1 VSLERLDAFLAH
13 ARQSP
18 QLATQLATQLAEPLE
33 LQDFLELARGAGYA
47 LEEADVIAAQQRQ
60 ESSLSDAEL
69 QERAGAEG
77 RRLRNFIYS

>member
-18 QLATQLATQLAEPLE
+18 QLATQLAEPLE
-33 LQDFLELARGAGYA
+33 LQDFLELARGAGFA

>member
-1 VSLERLDAFLAH
+1 MSLEQLDAFLAH
-13 ARQSP
+13 ARQMP
-18 QLATQLATQLAEPLE
+18 ELAVRLAEPLE
-33 LQDFLELARGAGYA
+33 LQAFLELARGAGYP

-69 QERAGAEG
+69 QERAGAEC

>member
-1 VSLERLDAFLAH
+1 MSLARLDHFLAH

-18 QLATQLATQLAEPLE
+18 QLAPQLAEPLE
-33 LQDFLELARGAGYA
+33 LEDFLELARGAGYG

-60 ESSLSDAEL
+60 ESSLSAAEL

>member
-1 VSLERLDAFLAH
+1 MSLERLDAFLAH

-18 QLATQLATQLAEPLE
+18 QLAPQLAEPLE
-33 LQDFLELARGAGYA
+33 LQDFLELACGAGYA
-47 LEEADVIAAQQRQ
+47 LKEADVLAAQQRQ

>member
-1 VSLERLDAFLAH
+1 MSLEQLDAFLAH
-13 ARQSP
+13 ARQMP
-18 QLATQLATQLAEPLE
+18 ELAVRLAEPLE
-33 LQDFLELARGAGYA
+33 LQAFLELARGAGYP

>member
-1 VSLERLDAFLAH
+1 MSLERLDAFLAH

-18 QLATQLATQLAEPLE
+18 QLAEPLE

-47 LEEADVIAAQQRQ
+47 LDEADVIAAQQRQ

>member
-1 VSLERLDAFLAH
+1 MSLEQLDAFLLH
-13 ARQSP
+13 ARQTP
-18 QLATQLATQLAEPLE
+18 ALASQLAEPLE
-33 LQDFLELARGAGYA
+33 LPAFLDLARGAGYS
-47 LEEADVIAAQQRQ
+47 LDEADVIAAQQRQ

>member
-1 VSLERLDAFLAH
+1 MAH

-18 QLATQLATQLAEPLE
+18 QLATQLAEPLE
-33 LQDFLELARGAGYA
+33 LQYFLELARGAGYA

-60 ESSLSDAEL
+60 ESNLSDAEL